1 MKTSLLT
8 HRQKGFTLIE
18 LIVVIAI
25 LGVLSGIAYP
35 VYITIQKNAARS
47 AAEKV
52 CMDIVEGVT
61 RYAQDNNS
69 MLPYDPEMAQPDD
82 EDQVRLS
89 TVEGQDA
96 RLVEILT
103 NRETDDENRLNY
115 NRETYMRSDEKQDN
129 KKTDGLYVT
138 DTGVSLYDPW
148 GLPYHIVLCVE
159 EEGCIDPYTMKRLRG
174 KKCLAYSLGPDKLGA
189 APDES
194 DARSSHRKDRKD
206 KKAKKDKKGKKSSKS
221 GSSVSDDE
229 FAEQIEDN
237 VYSWKKVS

>member
-1 MKTSLLT
+1 MKTSPRT
-8 HRQKGFTLIE
+8 YRQKGFTLIE

-82 EDQVRLS
+82 EDQIKLS
-89 TVEGQDA
+89 TLEGQDA

-115 NRETYMRSDEKQDN
+115 SRDTYLRSDEKQDGE
-129 KKTDGLYVT
+129 KADGLYVT
-138 DTGVSLYDPW
+138 DTGVNLYDPW
-148 GLPYHIVLCVE
+148 GMPYHIVLCVE
-159 EEGCIDPYTMKRLRG
+159 EEGCIDPYTSKRLRG
-174 KKCLAYSLGPDKLGA
+174 KKCLVYSLGPDKLGA
-189 APDES
+189 APD
-194 DARSSHRKDRKD
+194 DTPARSS
-206 KKAKKDKKGKKSSKS
+206 KKDKKGKKDKKDKKGKKAPKS
-221 GSSVSDDE
+221 GSSVSDED

-237 VYSWKKVS
+237 VYSWKKSS